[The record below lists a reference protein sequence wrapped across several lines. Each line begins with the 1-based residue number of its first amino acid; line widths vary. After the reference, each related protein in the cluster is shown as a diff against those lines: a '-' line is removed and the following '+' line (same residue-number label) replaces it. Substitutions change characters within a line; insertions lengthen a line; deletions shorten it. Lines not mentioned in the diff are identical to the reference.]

1 VFCIKQLRKKNRI
14 LYAAKYLKATREAA
28 KREVEILVKLRRCNQ
43 VVTFIEVFQC
53 QFYTILVTEYL
64 PGMNYSVEEDKLR
77 LLIDKGGDLFE
88 RLSAPDYHL
97 TEEKCQLFIRQIVQ
111 GMDFIHTTNIIHL
124 DVKPFNILFA
134 NKVGLATTTGQP
146 KVCNAL

>member
-1 VFCIKQLRKKNRI
+1 MFCIKQLRKKNRI

-64 PGMNYSVEEDKLR
+64 PGIKMVLQKLQKKNLNLR
-77 LLIDKGGDLFE
+77 WGSI
-88 RLSAPDYHL
+88 
-97 TEEKCQLFIRQIVQ
+97 
-111 GMDFIHTTNIIHL
+111 
-124 DVKPFNILFA
+124 
-134 NKVGLATTTGQP
+134 
-146 KVCNAL
+146 